1 MMAAVPHMT
10 PTMMR
15 FIAFERWTF
24 AVMKSPLRIAVG
36 SDGGRPRIP
45 SGGRKEFEA
54 AIARKSS

>member
-1 MMAAVPHMT
+1 MT